1 MVRTSSLFSQL
12 LQHFSRTKF
21 SQLVAKHEAEKH
33 AKGFTC
39 WTQFVSMLFCHM
51 AHADSLR
58 EICSG
63 LECCVGKL
71 QHIGVNKA
79 PNKSTL
85 SYANTHRPAALY
97 EELFNETM
105 KHFRNAGMIDSGKN
119 KFRFKNKL
127 LTLDSTTISLCL
139 NMFPWAEFRR
149 AKGGV
154 KLHVLLDNADYMPK
168 FVHVT
173 NAKEHDVNAAWI
185 LDLKPGSI
193 IAMDR
198 AYNDY
203 SLFADWTH
211 NGVFF
216 VTRMKDNALYEVI
229 EEREPPQNSNI
240 LSDEIIRLSGFYS
253 QEKCP
258 HLLRRVVVWDPEN
271 ERIIVLLT
279 NHLDFGA
286 TTISSIYKER
296 WQIEIFFK
304 TLKQNLKIKTF
315 VGTTENALLIQIW
328 TALIALLLLKW
339 LHHISKAGWSLSVL
353 ASMLRMN
360 LFTYRDLRDWLD
372 DPYNTPPVIP
382 IPEQLTLNF
391 KRPGQLVIN

>member
-1 MVRTSSLFSQL
+1 MVLTSSLFSQL
-12 LQHFSRTKF
+12 LQQISRTTF
-21 SQLVAKHEAEKH
+21 SQLVKKHDAEKH

-39 WTQFVSMLFCHM
+39 WTQFVAMLFSHM

-58 EICSG
+58 EICNG
-63 LECCVGKL
+63 LECCLGKL
-71 QHIGVNKA
+71 QHLGVNKA

-85 SYANTHRPAALY
+85 SYANAHRPAEMYA
-97 EELFNETM
+97 ELFYRLLEI
-105 KHFRNAGMIDSGKN
+105 FEDAGMLGDSRHR
-119 KFRFKNKL
+119 FRFKNKL

-139 NMFPWAEFRR
+139 NMFEWAEFRR

-154 KLHVLLDNADYMPK
+154 KLHVLMDNANYMPE
-168 FVHVT
+168 FVNIT
-173 NAKEHDVNAAWI
+173 NAKEHDVNTAWL
-185 LDLKPGSI
+185 LDLKPGTI

-203 SLFADWTH
+203 ELFAKWTR
-211 NGVFF
+211 NNIFF
-216 VTRMKDNALYEVI
+216 VTRMKNNALYEVV
-229 EEREPPQNSNI
+229 EERLPPQNSNV
-240 LSDEIIRLSGFYS
+240 LADQIIRLTGFYS
-253 QEKCP
+253 EEKCP
-258 HLLRRVVVWDPEN
+258 HFLRRVVIWDQKK
-271 ERIIVLLT
+271 EREIALLT

-286 TTISSIYKER
+286 TTISKIYKER

-339 LHHISKAGWSLSVL
+339 LHFTSKAGWSLSVL
-353 ASMLRMN
+353 AAMLRMN

-372 DPYNTPPVIP
+372 DPFNTPPKLP
-382 IPEQLTLNF
+382 IPEQLALNF
-391 KRPGQLVIN
+391 RRSGQLALN